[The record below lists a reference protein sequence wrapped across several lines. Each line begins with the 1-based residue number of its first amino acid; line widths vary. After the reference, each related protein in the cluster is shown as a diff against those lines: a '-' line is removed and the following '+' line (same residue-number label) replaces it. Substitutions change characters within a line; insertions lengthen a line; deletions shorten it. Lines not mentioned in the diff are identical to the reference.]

1 MVSDRGSQFTSVFWR
16 EFCSLLGATVS
27 LSSGYHPQSNG
38 QTERKNQEMETA
50 LRCMTSQN
58 PTSWSEQLL
67 WVEYAHNT
75 LTSSATGLSPFECT
89 YGFQPPLFP
98 ALEKEASCP
107 SVQEFIRR
115 CRRTWTRAR
124 AALLR
129 AADRYTTASNRHR
142 SKAPDYQPGQK
153 VWLSTRDLPLRVES
167 KKLAPRFIGPFEVQE
182 IVNPVAVRLKLPR
195 SMRVHPTF
203 HVSKIKPVQESALV
217 PAAPP
222 PPPPRLIDGGPTYT
236 VRRLLQS
243 RRRGR
248 GFQYL
253 VDWEGYGP
261 EERSWV
267 PGRNIVDRTLIRDF
281 HQRNPTQTP
290 RTRPPPRPHPPS
302 ESPNDS
308 DDAEDRAGPPYSEEN
323 DDTLPEA
330 MEVEMDA
337 GFSDEY

>member
-1 MVSDRGSQFTSVFWR
+1 MAHFVPLPKLPSAKETAKLLLFHIIRLHGIPVDVVSDRGPQFASVFWR
-16 EFCSLLGATVS
+16 ELCSLLGATVS
-27 LSSGYHPQSNG
+27 LSLGYHPPVQRPDRTQESGDGNG
-38 QTERKNQEMETA
+38 TT
-50 LRCMTSQN
+50 LHDVSN

-107 SVQEFIRR
+107 SVQDFIRR
-115 CRRTWTRAR
+115 CRRTWTRAK

-129 AADRYTTASNRHR
+129 AADRYTVASNRHR
-142 SKAPDYQPGQK
+142 SKVPDYHPVQK
-153 VWLSTRDLPLRVES
+153 VWLSTRDLPLWVES
-167 KKLAPRFIGPFEVQE
+167 KKLSPRFIGPFEIQE
-182 IVNPVAVRLKLPR
+182 IVKPVAVRLKLPR
-195 SMRVHPTF
+195 SMRVHPTY
-203 HVSKIKPVQESALV
+203 HVSKVKPVRESALV

-222 PPPPRLIDGGPTYT
+222 PPPPRLIDGGPSYT
-236 VRRLLQS
+236 VCRLLQS

-267 PGRNIVDRTLIRDF
+267 PG
-281 HQRNPTQTP
+281 
-290 RTRPPPRPHPPS
+290 
-302 ESPNDS
+302 S
-308 DDAEDRAGPPYSEEN
+308 DDAEDRAGPPYSEED
-323 DDTLPEA
+323 DDTLPGT

-337 GFSDEY
+337 GLSDEY